1 MSSTPNRPEFLDL
14 RSKSQASVSR
24 PLRSPRLHIA
34 GEAPP
39 ELSPLDAFA
48 LQSRLLAK
56 QLQESAK
63 TGRRMSRL
71 PPLTTDSP
79 LIVQARSDY
88 FRSLSHDSAS
98 EEDFHQQSA
107 SSAPASGFKPEVE
120 DDVSNRP
127 VSVHPRM
134 SRIPPTPDESI
145 PLPTMPNMDSLK
157 RDQGD
162 GRSLRD
168 LKELRD
174 EINDGEGEGFFGV
187 GARRE
192 QSPGPIESN
201 TQEKLSRTT
210 TNESFTPAE
219 KLSRSTTHDS
229 PAPVGKLSR
238 STTHDS
244 IPLNSPGPTHSITS
258 SPERIIKQKSFD
270 SAGLIP
276 PRPLFTKRSSSLM
289 SAQLDT
295 TDEEGTSTLGTSF
308 HSQGSRKLSTSSSIM
323 SPSFAPY
330 QRSPSISSDISGL
343 PRPSFNFSRPMSR
356 AGTPTF
362 DSPARQASSDSHAS
376 FLFAD
381 ESATTPI
388 SMTSD
393 GFHDGNAEDGS
404 SNMKPTYNLP
414 RGKALQRDS
423 VIIPNST
430 STPTRFSWEEPINSQ
445 PQQTYNTSF
454 QAYQPPP
461 SPPSR
466 PATSTETQT
475 ANVSRPSQEPSKLS
489 TELYRAVQES
499 SAQPRASIESARVS
513 SEAPRGRPPLIT
525 HDLTRNTSL
534 SGTTSDSAST
544 IKDVRS
550 PTAGAPTMTELSAEE
565 HVTKAIDLHEN
576 GSLQEST
583 WHLRH
588 AAKQNHPTG
597 MLLYALACRHG
608 WGMRPNPKEG
618 VDWLRKAV
626 ECASLEV
633 KDDEEHIKEGQRV
646 DVTERKT
653 HKAQFALGVYELGV
667 SHMNGWGID
676 QDKAL
681 ALKCFEIAAAWG
693 DVDALAEA
701 GFCYAQGIGCKKDLK
716 KSAKYYR
723 EAEAKGM
730 NMVGN
735 SWIHK
740 AKYNEDAK
748 DSEKARP
755 KSRARK
761 SIFSRKTHS

>member
-34 GEAPP
+34 GEIPP

-48 LQSRLLAK
+48 MQSRMLAK

-98 EEDFHQQSA
+98 EDDFHQHSA

-120 DDVSNRP
+120 DDVTNRP

-145 PLPTMPNMDSLK
+145 PVPTIPNMDTLR

-162 GRSLRD
+162 NRSLKD
-168 LKELRD
+168 LKDLRD
-174 EINDGEGEGFFGV
+174 EINNGEGEGFFGV

-192 QSPGPIESN
+192 QSPGPMESN
-201 TQEKLSRTT
+201 AAPEKLSRTT
-210 TNESFTPAE
+210 THDSQAPAE
-219 KLSRSTTHDS
+219 KLSRTTTHDS
-229 PAPVGKLSR
+229 YVLVEKLSR

-244 IPLNSPGPTHSITS
+244 IPFNSPGPARSIRSMAS
-258 SPERIIKQKSFD
+258 SPERVIKQNSFD

-295 TDEEGTSTLGTSF
+295 TDEEGVSTLGTSF

-323 SPSFAPY
+323 SPGFVPY
-330 QRSPSISSDISGL
+330 QRSPSVASDISGL
-343 PRPSFNFSRPMSR
+343 PRPSFNFSRPLSR
-356 AGTPTF
+356 SGTPTF

-381 ESATTPI
+381 DSATTPI
-388 SMTSD
+388 SMSGD
-393 GFHDGNAEDGS
+393 GFGEDGS
-404 SNMKPTYNLP
+404 SNAKTTYNLP

-423 VIIPNST
+423 VIIPNPKAL
-430 STPTRFSWEEPINSQ
+430 PTRFSWEEPIDSQ
-445 PQQTYNTSF
+445 PPTSYNTNF

-461 SPPSR
+461 SPPTRPPSSAESGSR
-466 PATSTETQT
+466 L
-475 ANVSRPSQEPSKLS
+475 SQEPSKLS
-489 TELYRAVQES
+489 TEVLRTVQES
-499 SAQPRASIESARVS
+499 SDQPRLSGESARVS
-513 SEAPRGRPPLIT
+513 GEVLSGRPPLPS
-525 HDLTRNTSL
+525 HDSDARKTSV

-544 IKDVRS
+544 IKEARS
-550 PTAGAPTMTELSAEE
+550 QNGSLPTMTELSAED
-565 HVTKAIDLHEN
+565 HVTKAIELHEN

-583 WHLRH
+583 YHLRH

-608 WGMRPNPKEG
+608 WGMRANPEEG

-626 ECASLEV
+626 EFASLEV
-633 KDDEEHIKEGQRV
+633 KDDEAHIKEGQRV

-716 KSAKYYR
+716 KSAKFYR

-730 NMVGN
+730 SMVGN

-740 AKYNEDAK
+740 SKYQEESK
-748 DSEKARP
+748 DSEKGRT
-755 KSRARK
+755 KSKSRK
-761 SIFSRKTHS
+761 SIFSRKTYS